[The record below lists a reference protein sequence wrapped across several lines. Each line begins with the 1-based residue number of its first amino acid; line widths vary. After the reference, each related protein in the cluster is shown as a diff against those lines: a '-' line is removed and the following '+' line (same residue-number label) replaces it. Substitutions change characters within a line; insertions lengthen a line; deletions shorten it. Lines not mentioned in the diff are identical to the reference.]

1 MYDPAVQR
9 PLRQTRTRK
18 PFPESLP
25 RDEKR
30 LLPAAPC
37 CPNCGGSLSYLGED
51 TAEQL
56 ELMRSA
62 FRVIRTVREKH
73 ACTQCDAIVQAP
85 APSRPIERGIA
96 GPGLLARVLTSKYAE
111 HTPLYRQSE
120 IYGRQG
126 VELSRS
132 LLSGWV
138 DACCRLLSPL
148 EEALHGYVLT
158 DGKLHA
164 DDTPVPVLLPG
175 NKKTKTGRLW
185 TYVRDDRNAGST
197 LAPAVWFAYSPDRKG
212 IHPQTHLAGFSG
224 VLQADAVTNGAIV
237 IHTQR
242 LKSDP
247 GVICSPDS
255 GEFMVTFETVM
266 EIKILHKQGM
276 SSRAI
281 ARELGI
287 SRNTV
292 KRYLQAKSEPP
303 KYTPRPAVAS
313 LLDEYRDYIRQR
325 IADAHPYKIPA
336 TVIAREIRDQGYRG
350 GMTILRGFI
359 RSLSVPQEQ
368 EPAVR
373 FETEPGRQMQV
384 DWGTMRNGRSPL
396 HVFVAVLGY
405 SRMLY
410 IEFTDNMR
418 YDTLETCHRN
428 AFRFFGG
435 VPREVLYDNM
445 KTVVLQRDAYQTGQH
460 RFHPSLWQFG
470 KEMGFSPRLCR
481 PFRAQTKGKV
491 ERMVQYTRNSFYI
504 PLMTRLRPMGITVDV
519 ETANRHGLRW
529 LHDVA
534 NQRKHETIQA
544 RPCDRWLE
552 EQQSMLALPPEKKE
566 YDVHL
571 DENLVNFDKHPLH
584 HPLSIYD
591 SFCRGVA

>member
-1 MYDPAVQR
+1 
-9 PLRQTRTRK
+9 
-18 PFPESLP
+18 
-25 RDEKR
+25 
-30 LLPAAPC
+30 
-37 CPNCGGSLSYLGED
+37 
-51 TAEQL
+51 
-56 ELMRSA
+56 
-62 FRVIRTVREKH
+62 
-73 ACTQCDAIVQAP
+73 
-85 APSRPIERGIA
+85 
-96 GPGLLARVLTSKYAE
+96 
-111 HTPLYRQSE
+111 
-120 IYGRQG
+120 
-126 VELSRS
+126 
-132 LLSGWV
+132 
-138 DACCRLLSPL
+138 
-148 EEALHGYVLT
+148 
-158 DGKLHA
+158 
-164 DDTPVPVLLPG
+164 
-175 NKKTKTGRLW
+175 
-185 TYVRDDRNAGST
+185 
-197 LAPAVWFAYSPDRKG
+197 
-212 IHPQTHLAGFSG
+212 
-224 VLQADAVTNGAIV
+224 
-237 IHTQR
+237 
-242 LKSDP
+242 
-247 GVICSPDS
+247 
-255 GEFMVTFETVM
+255 
-266 EIKILHKQGM
+266 
-276 SSRAI
+276 
-281 ARELGI
+281 
-287 SRNTV
+287 
-292 KRYLQAKSEPP
+292 
-303 KYTPRPAVAS
+303 
-313 LLDEYRDYIRQR
+313 
-325 IADAHPYKIPA
+325 
-336 TVIAREIRDQGYRG
+336 
-350 GMTILRGFI
+350 
-359 RSLSVPQEQ
+359 EQ

-566 YDVHL
+566 
-571 DENLVNFDKHPLH
+571 
-584 HPLSIYD
+584 
-591 SFCRGVA
+591 